1 MALKSRCWERKEK
14 IKNTCCQIPLP
25 AQMRSGAS
33 ESERVSRVGN
43 SCPLKTSF
51 VILIYYYYFLISIIS
66 FRTATDF
73 QSSYFLWCS
82 VRGWPALLP
91 GIQPA
96 PWDWGRGSL
105 SGGEGCTLFLPCSPA
120 SLPTPCCI
128 LPFIPSRRINLQ
140 FLFCLSPSPLLPVSH
155 AQDLLLIY
163 PDSFS
168 FFHVFSEKKIS
179 LQVNGGGER
188 LLEQS

>member
-1 MALKSRCWERKEK
+1 
-14 IKNTCCQIPLP
+14 
-25 AQMRSGAS
+25 MRSGAS

-96 PWDWGRGSL
+96 PWDGGRVSL
-105 SGGEGCTLFLPCSPA
+105 SGGEGCTLFLSSCSPA

-140 FLFCLSPSPLLPVSH
+140 FLFCLSPSPLLSVSH
-155 AQDLLLIY
+155 AQDLLPIY
-163 PDSFS
+163 GGSSS
-168 FFHVFSEKKIS
+168 FFCVFSGKKKIS